1 MTAQRAADRAD
12 RADRTD
18 RAGPGPRPEPPA
30 TLVDAATFREVL
42 SHFATGVVIVTALAG
57 DRPVG
62 LTCQSFTAL
71 SLDPPMI
78 LFCPARTSTSWP
90 VLAGCGRLCVNIL
103 SADQHEISN
112 GFARSGADK
121 FAGVAWTP
129 LSNGA
134 PALERAAAHIGVR
147 IAEVYDGGDHHIV
160 TCHVESLRAG
170 EGGAPLLY
178 YRSEYRHLR
187 HQD

>member
-1 MTAQRAADRAD
+1 MTAQSTAARAD
-12 RADRTD
+12 RADRT
-18 RAGPGPRPEPPA
+18 GPGEQPESPA
-30 TLVDAATFREVL
+30 TLVDSATFRDVL
-42 SHFATGVVIVTALAG
+42 SHFATGVVIVTAMAG

-90 VLAGCGRLCVNIL
+90 VLAACGRLCVNIL

-129 LSNGA
+129 LPNGA
-134 PALERAAAHIGVR
+134 PALERAAAHIGASL
-147 IAEVYDGGDHHIV
+147 AEVHDGGDHHIV

-187 HQD
+187 PQD